1 MKQVTVKDIGGDVIK
16 DNDQYLLKDNKFGD
30 KLILS
35 STFLRANQST
45 NGHEHKG
52 QEEVYFFV
60 DGQGQMEIDDNKFD
74 VKAEMLFVLKM
85 VNFTE
90 YIILD
95 IMAYTLYVYLMEAE
109 TTDVS
114 NTRVQY

>member
-74 VKAEMLFVLKM
+74 VKAGDVICIEDGEFHRVHNTGHYGLYFVC
-85 VNFTE
+85 VFDGGRNH
-90 YIILD
+90 
-95 IMAYTLYVYLMEAE
+95 
-109 TTDVS
+109 
-114 NTRVQY
+114 